1 MTNSEHHQTKRFNW
15 NKVLNYSL
23 ILVAIIFVVVIFMKS
38 SLFQSKS
45 QITEILQEKQIINE
59 PRTYVNIDNSDESE
73 DDSISE
79 FMNKGIEI
87 DEKVSTII
95 VDLQNIDTISLRP
108 KSECNLI
115 NEKRIDLIQIKEEY
129 NSLQCPKKL
138 REHCLHQKKSLNYLV
153 QATDILYDSCIASNA
168 GDYTLA
174 SEKKEEA
181 TDLYNIALEE
191 IEKAT
196 DILNK
201 ITEEIER
208 SLENENLPT
217 QYKEPAKKV
226 DTALIEQSLRYV
238 GVDIYSVRIADGR
251 KNGGDKSIIIA
262 YSSRGTTEED
272 IVKDFAAIVGS
283 LVAIDRK
290 TNLDLDGINFIIGPP
305 NSDRTIAIAYVD
317 WSYVEDWVN
326 DGMTASASGRL
337 LNHIQINMM

>member
-129 NSLQCPKKL
+129 NSLQCP
-138 REHCLHQKKSLNYLV
+138 
-153 QATDILYDSCIASNA
+153 
-168 GDYTLA
+168 
-174 SEKKEEA
+174 
-181 TDLYNIALEE
+181 
-191 IEKAT
+191 
-196 DILNK
+196 
-201 ITEEIER
+201 
-208 SLENENLPT
+208 
-217 QYKEPAKKV
+217 
-226 DTALIEQSLRYV
+226 
-238 GVDIYSVRIADGR
+238 
-251 KNGGDKSIIIA
+251 
-262 YSSRGTTEED
+262 
-272 IVKDFAAIVGS
+272 
-283 LVAIDRK
+283 
-290 TNLDLDGINFIIGPP
+290 
-305 NSDRTIAIAYVD
+305 
-317 WSYVEDWVN
+317 
-326 DGMTASASGRL
+326 
-337 LNHIQINMM
+337 